1 MSKGKLIWD
10 EWNTRHI
17 KKHSVS
23 VKEVEEGYERKE
35 YEISSYS
42 GRKIVFG
49 KTKKGRL
56 LTIIVSFA
64 KQERPYVVSARDT
77 SKKERRAYEKIK
89 TNQTI

>member
-49 KTKKGRL
+49 KKKGRL
-56 LTIIVSFA
+56 LIIIVSFA